1 MQIPSAYIVIVL
13 DRIEMDSLKIIVL
26 GTWPSI
32 AVMNDSKSKSLDNTL
47 KLQLVNSK
55 RFTKTDAAMNQRTS
69 IILYS
74 LYREGR
80 LSGYL

>member
-55 RFTKTDAAMNQRTS
+55 RFTKTDAAMNQRT
-69 IILYS
+69 IHCIE
-74 LYREGR
+74 RAV
-80 LSGYL
+80 